1 MRTNVDIRTRAFD
14 GNNILGA
21 AGILH
26 SSKKSGP
33 PGMSS
38 YHRKS
43 QSLDAATISMQIG
56 QTGSKTNNK
65 SHHSLKER
73 YD

>member
-1 MRTNVDIRTRAFD
+1 MRTNAT
-14 GNNILGA
+14 NS
-21 AGILH
+21 GIGGINTGMLH
-26 SSKKSGP
+26 NTKKPG

-73 YD
+73 